1 MVKNLLATIGLAV
14 VVRKAYDF
22 YCDYT
27 KLKEENARLREAAR

>member
-1 MVKNLLATIGLAV
+1 MVKNLLATIGLVV

-27 KLKEENARLREAAR
+27 KLKEENARLRDSMP